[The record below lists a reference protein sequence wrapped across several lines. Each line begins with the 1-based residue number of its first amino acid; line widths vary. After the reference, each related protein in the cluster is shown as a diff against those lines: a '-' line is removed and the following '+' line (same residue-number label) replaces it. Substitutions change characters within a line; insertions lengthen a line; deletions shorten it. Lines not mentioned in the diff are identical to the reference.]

1 MFSLRTLVDDILL
14 IVRNNNISESEDF
27 SRAQIIAWVMHYK
40 ALLTKQE
47 KERQE
52 NEDGND
58 DFVDEGLTK
67 TIGPVQ
73 LEIVKSLDATPL
85 FLRKTIEE
93 IPDLFEK
100 DPVNIIS
107 VFDQEGCP
115 IQLMNNIRRH
125 FHWHRKYTGRDLTWY
140 YKNGNIYITGN
151 VDMEYLGYIWVKY
164 IAEEIVDED
173 MNEDDVQIPNWM
185 IPEIKNRIF
194 KNELAFMVRMPSD
207 DDNNATLDGI
217 KPNGPQ
223 DKEK

>member
-67 TIGPVQ
+67 TIGPLQ
-73 LEIVKSLDATPL
+73 LEMVKSLDATPL
-85 FLRKTIEE
+85 FLRKTTEE

-107 VFDQEGCP
+107 VF
-115 IQLMNNIRRH
+115 L
-125 FHWHRKYTGRDLTWY
+125 
-140 YKNGNIYITGN
+140 
-151 VDMEYLGYIWVKY
+151 
-164 IAEEIVDED
+164 
-173 MNEDDVQIPNWM
+173 
-185 IPEIKNRIF
+185 
-194 KNELAFMVRMPSD
+194 
-207 DDNNATLDGI
+207 
-217 KPNGPQ
+217 
-223 DKEK
+223 